1 MNLLPRSLFGRNV
14 LLILALIAFGQLTGG
29 LLFQRFV
36 QKPRVEQLAAVAVR
50 QIKSTEA
57 LLESVNAGERAML
70 IARMNAVQ
78 VAGGPSIRIDA
89 RAPPENAAGSP
100 REELTA
106 QFARLVAAHL
116 HYSDLDIR
124 WTADHGGSLS
134 APLHL
139 GASTYWIS
147 VQGLRLE
154 GNLWL
159 TWLGLSLLT
168 ALLAIGGALLIQ
180 RRINRPLRT
189 LVDAA
194 QRIARGGVPD
204 RLDETAP
211 TEIATVSR
219 AFNQMT
225 QSLARI
231 DQERVIMLAGVSHDL
246 RTPLAKLRL
255 GVEILRDR
263 SEPEIVQNMLR
274 STAEMDA
281 IIDQFLEY
289 ARGSSTEPAAPADLN
304 EIVRRC
310 AQRYAAHGHTL
321 TTDCGELPS
330 LPLRI
335 QAMERLLTNLVE
347 NALHYGQPEF
357 RIVTRCKE
365 GCVQLSVID
374 HGPGLAA
381 TELQAIKRPFVRGSS
396 ARSGKP
402 GAGLGLA
409 IVERIAQSHGGHLQ
423 LLAAAGGGLEARVEL
438 PISGDRGMC

>member
-1 MNLLPRSLFGRNV
+1 MTLLPRSLFGRNV

-29 LLFQRFV
+29 LLFQQFV

-57 LLESVNAGERAML
+57 LLQSVNAAERAVL
-70 IARMNAVQ
+70 IARMNEVQ
-78 VAGGPSIRIDA
+78 LASGPSVRIDA
-89 RAPPENAAGSP
+89 RAPSENASGSP
-100 REELTA
+100 RDELMA

-147 VQGLRLE
+147 IQGLRLE
-154 GNLWL
+154 ANSWL

-168 ALLAIGGALLIQ
+168 AVLAIGGALLIQ
-180 RRINRPLRT
+180 RRINQPLRT
-189 LVDAA
+189 LVEAA
-194 QRIARGGVPD
+194 HRIAQGGAPD
-204 RLDETAP
+204 RLDEAAP

-219 AFNQMT
+219 AFNRMT
-225 QSLARI
+225 ESLARI
-231 DQERVIMLAGVSHDL
+231 DRERVIMLAGVSHDL

-255 GVEILRDR
+255 GVEILRDHGDPDVIE
-263 SEPEIVQNMLR
+263 SMQR
-274 STAEMDA
+274 STSEMDG

-289 ARGSSTEPAAPADLN
+289 ARGANVEPAAPADLN

-310 AQRYAAHGHTL
+310 AQRYAAQGHTL
-321 TTDCGELPS
+321 ATDCGELPP

-335 QAMERLLTNLVE
+335 QAVERLLTNLVE

-357 RIVTRCKE
+357 RIVTRRKE

-374 HGPGLAA
+374 RGPGLAA
-381 TELQAIKRPFVRGSS
+381 AELQAMKRPFVRGSS

-409 IVERIAQSHGGHLQ
+409 IVERIAQSHGGHLL
-423 LLAAAGGGLEARVEL
+423 LLAAEGGGLEARVEL
-438 PISGDRGMC
+438 STSSDNDPR